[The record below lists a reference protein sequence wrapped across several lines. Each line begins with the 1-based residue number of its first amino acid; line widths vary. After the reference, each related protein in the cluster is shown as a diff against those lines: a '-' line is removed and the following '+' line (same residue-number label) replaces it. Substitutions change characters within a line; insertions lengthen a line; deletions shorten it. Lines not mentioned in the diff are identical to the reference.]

1 MTVKTMNA
9 LKSSH
14 VRPKMIPANDIS
26 CNDISGKNDS
36 EDILKESDTEADQV
50 VQDDSAM
57 ALKID
62 ELYQRITEQLS
73 VEMARQSQPS
83 KSSAK
88 SEYLSL
94 SNISIKD
101 CNFDV
106 RSVQNE
112 PTLIDVLEAWK
123 NLVSILRKEM
133 VFTQYFAN
141 LERAFRSVSATTV
154 LYGRFI
160 HILLDLLAQ
169 AALVHSRDRSIE
181 CRFVTLLEVVLSYDN
196 PRWEPSSD
204 ICAIWIRLLQRIPP
218 NIAPVNFRRKAYR
231 VLVSLS
237 WVPSSKGL
245 LAACSFDESKQ
256 IPTFQKKGIIA
267 HMSKIRGGPIPRY
280 DSVNQ
285 LLDRLK
291 DETDVCVAITSER
304 EGMGKTTL
312 AGQVASHPSIL
323 RVFTVLWLD
332 IKQDAFTYA
341 RYITYLS
348 DLCTQLGS
356 PTLTWPT
363 SVQRFEE
370 PAIRKL
376 REMGYMKD
384 AKSLMSDFAAKLDC
398 NILLVLDD
406 VRDSTILSWFRFSD
420 QQSIIVTT
428 PHTNLIGVDWTLD
441 LLPLSEEESAELF
454 LKESGLSP
462 NHILGKTKEVRS
474 IVRHCKCHPLTVR
487 TISRWYFLKQIT
499 AGLVHAIDEI
509 LADLNA
515 LAELESNSGHHDTL
529 SNDPNEFIFDILSLM
544 MGPIRIKEPEI
555 QSVLFVLCF
564 AAMVVVFGDVAP
576 LDAIILLWEQV
587 LRKEVLA
594 TDELGGS
601 TTQDEISRY
610 VWLVAEGLTHMGVI
624 AIEDVDGW
632 YVVQVHHNIYNDFGI
647 LIAKEMEVKE
657 TFQRTTSDWHKF
669 FVTGY
674 LSRKSQ
680 GLEESHDNTWKYT
693 MEKLPSHILDGQM
706 ISTAKIVLIQEQF
719 FHARIEALGWER
731 AIDVQIRD
739 CVRLQHN
746 IENGLDSGEPEIM
759 ASRVFK
765 RTAALVKD
773 AKVGLFGRND
783 VERCEAIANALFLIG
798 FALTEN
804 GYFQDALEYMAMAG
818 AIPQTSKVLLTKVV
832 YGACWGLLAE
842 SQTDEALQKIEEYN
856 AFPTSLENQ
865 WLNIEMI
872 QLKAAILIGS
882 GNFQSADVL
891 LQDFFSMLNENEDKN
906 AIEIGMTL
914 DKLGRLQLVMG
925 DYDLALDSLSKS
937 VSKKLQIGEE
947 SRAFSSTINV
957 LGDIYVLLGSMNEAK
972 EKYKSS
978 LTMLKALHHDQN
990 HLDWRFITGKLQ
1002 LMEGDIASCL
1012 ESFELVRRTSNSAP
1026 LKVYDQSA
1034 YDLRFIAR
1042 VYDELGDTTESIS
1055 VLKECLLLTED
1066 RPWSLERAWG
1076 MIELAHCHTKMGCDN
1091 EAIRCFEQALEIQ
1104 KNSLG
1109 TSKQVIET
1117 QTLIG
1122 SAYLSVGS
1130 VDEAISVF
1138 QANYETIGMV
1148 MPDDVEHSAG
1158 VLYLLADCY
1167 AAKSCYA
1174 DATDCLTTCLE
1185 MLKRDK
1191 SYHPCDVAKILQR
1204 LGSMSMQQNEYSKA
1218 FEFLTETLVLRR
1230 EHFDEAFLAETLS
1243 SLGVA
1248 CRLQHDYAQSE
1259 KYTLEALDICKKED
1273 DIELTGKLIL
1283 ELGYIYRI
1291 QLQAEKAKELYD
1303 DFIESFKSDG
1313 LLRGDILFGIG
1324 HVQFFQGDYEGA
1336 IVSYEASR
1344 KLKVSAHGC
1353 IDLRIARTLRCLGL
1367 ASFFCG
1373 NEDISLFHLG
1383 EFTHLCDKHLSSD
1396 NVDFLVVQL
1405 LLGGIYFDK
1414 NDFENADHAW
1424 NRSSEVCA
1432 QIEVSGTTTPPWL
1445 ISMIRSRA
1453 INRSLLE
1460 LELQKM
1466 ILIEE

>member
-1 MTVKTMNA
+1 MTNDYYFLVCKNHTCF
-9 LKSSH
+9 
-14 VRPKMIPANDIS
+14 RPKKMIPLETDS
-26 CNDISGKNDS
+26 CNDISRRNDN
-36 EDILKESDTEADQV
+36 EDTVKESDTEADQV
-50 VQDDSAM
+50 SKNDSAM
-57 ALKID
+57 VLKLD
-62 ELYQRITEQLS
+62 ELYQRVTQQLS
-73 VEMARQSQPS
+73 AELVQRSQPTENND
-83 KSSAK
+83 KT
-88 SEYLSL
+88 EYLSL
-94 SNISIKD
+94 SNISIRD
-101 CNFDV
+101 SNFDV

-112 PTLIDVLEAWK
+112 PTLIDILGAWK
-123 NLVSILRKEM
+123 NLVFILRKEM

-141 LERAFRSVSATTV
+141 LERAFRSASTTAI
-154 LYGRFI
+154 LYGRYI
-160 HILLDLLAQ
+160 YVLLDLLTQ

-245 LAACSFDESKQ
+245 LAACSFEESKQ

-267 HMSKIRGGPIPRY
+267 HMSKIRGGPLPRY

-332 IKQDAFTYA
+332 VRKDTFTYD
-341 RYITYLS
+341 RYIAYLS
-348 DLCTQLGS
+348 DLCTQLGF
-356 PTLTWPT
+356 PMLDWPT

-370 PAIRKL
+370 PAIRQL
-376 REMGYMKD
+376 RELGYMQA
-384 AKSLMSDFAAKLDC
+384 AKSLMSDFVLKLDC

-406 VRDSTILSWFRFSD
+406 VRDSHILGWFRFSN

-454 LKESGLSP
+454 LKESSLSP
-462 NHILGKTKEVRS
+462 SHILGKTKEVRS

-487 TISRWYFLKQIT
+487 TISRWFFLKHIT
-499 AGLVHAIDEI
+499 AGLVRSIEEI
-509 LADLNA
+509 LVDLNA
-515 LAELESNSGHHDTL
+515 LAAAESNGGQQNTL
-529 SNDPNEFIFDILSLM
+529 VIDPNEFIFDILSLM

-555 QSVLFVLCF
+555 QSVLFLLCF
-564 AAMVVVFGDVAP
+564 AAMVVVFDEVAP
-576 LDAIILLWEQV
+576 LDAVILLWEQV

-594 TDELGGS
+594 TDELGGL
-601 TTQDEISRY
+601 TTQNEISRY

-624 AIEDVDGW
+624 AIEDVEGW

-657 TFQRTTSDWHKF
+657 TFQRTTSDWHNF

-680 GLEESHDNTWKYT
+680 GLEENHDNTWKYT
-693 MEKLPSHILDGQM
+693 MEKLPSHILNGQM

-731 AIDVQIRD
+731 AIEVQILD
-739 CVRLQHN
+739 CMRLQHN
-746 IENGLDSGEPEIM
+746 IENGLDSGEPETM

-765 RTAALVKD
+765 RTAVLVRD
-773 AKVGLFGRND
+773 AKIGLFDRNE
-783 VERCEAIANALFLIG
+783 VQRCEAIATALFLIG

-804 GYFQDALEYMAMAG
+804 GYFQDALEYLALAG
-818 AIPQTSKVLLTKVV
+818 TIPQTSKVLQTKIL
-832 YGACWGLLAE
+832 YATCWGLLAE
-842 SQTDEALQKIEEYN
+842 SQTDEARQKIEEYKI
-856 AFPTSLENQ
+856 PKCIEND
-865 WLNIEMI
+865 WLNQEMI
-872 QLKAAILIGS
+872 QLKASIQIGS
-882 GNFQSADVL
+882 CNYQSANVL
-891 LQDFFSMLNENEDKN
+891 LQDFLIMLNNDENSN
-906 AIEIGMTL
+906 AIEMGMTL

-925 DYDLALDSLSKS
+925 DSDLALDSLSKC
-937 VSKKLQIGEE
+937 VDKKLQIGEK
-947 SRAFSSTINV
+947 SRAFSSTLHV
-957 LGDIYVLLGSMNEAK
+957 LGDIYVILGSMNEAK
-972 EKYKSS
+972 EKYKAA
-978 LTMLKALHHDQN
+978 LVMLKALHHDEN

-1002 LMEGDIASCL
+1002 FMEGDIASCL
-1012 ESFELVRRTSNSAP
+1012 ESFELVRRTSNSTP

-1042 VYDELGDTTESIS
+1042 VYDELGDTTESMS
-1055 VLKECLLLTED
+1055 VLKESLLLTNE

-1076 MIELAHCHTKMGCDN
+1076 MIELARCLTKLGCDID
-1091 EAIRCFEQALEIQ
+1091 ALRCFEQARDIQ
-1104 KNSLG
+1104 KRSLG
-1109 TSKQVIET
+1109 TSKQVIDTENM
-1117 QTLIG
+1117 IG
-1122 SAYLSVGS
+1122 SALLSLGS
-1130 VDEAISVF
+1130 VDEAISLVE
-1138 QANYETIGMV
+1138 ANVETIGNV
-1148 MPDDVEHSAG
+1148 MPNDVLQNAG

-1174 DATDCLTTCLE
+1174 DAIECLTTCLG

-1191 SYHPCDVAKILQR
+1191 SYHSCDIATILQR
-1204 LGSMSMQQNEYSKA
+1204 LGILCMEQNEYSEA
-1218 FEFLTETLVLRR
+1218 FDYFTETLAMRR
-1230 EHFDEAFLAETLS
+1230 DHFDEALIAETLS
-1243 SLGVA
+1243 SLGVL
-1248 CRLQHDYAQSE
+1248 CRLQEEYAHSE
-1259 KYTLEALDICKKED
+1259 KFSLDALDISKKEGD
-1273 DIELTGKLIL
+1273 VALMGKMIL

-1291 QLQAEKAKELYD
+1291 QLQTEKAK
-1303 DFIESFKSDG
+1303 DFYVDCIENLKCEG
-1313 LLRGDILFGIG
+1313 LLLGDILFGIG

-1344 KLKVSAHGC
+1344 KQKVSAHGC
-1353 IDLRIARTLRCLGL
+1353 VDLRIAKTIRSLGL

-1373 NEDISLFHLG
+1373 NEDIALFHLV
-1383 EFTHLCDKHLSSD
+1383 EFTHLCDMHLSSHS
-1396 NVDFLVVQL
+1396 VDFLVVQL
-1405 LLGGIYFDK
+1405 LLDCINVGK
-1414 NDFENADHAW
+1414 NDSGNSDHSW
-1424 NRSSEVCA
+1424 NRPSEVCA
-1432 QIEVSGTTTPPWL
+1432 QIDESSTPAWL